1 MKKTKIN
8 SFVLIGILAV
18 IIGLTTI
25 ITISTPAISGT
36 VKTTPMNAFAK
47 GA

>member
-1 MKKTKIN
+1 MRKSKRN
-8 SFVLIGILAV
+8 GFVLIGILAV
-18 IIGLTTI
+18 IIGLTII
-25 ITISTPAISGT
+25 ITISTPTISGT